1 MMLAANDTAERA
13 DQLLALTRRIVE
25 IVGEEVQALRE
36 RRLEGTGVT
45 WDEKERLVHA
55 WRLEVGRIKADPGL
69 IAGID
74 AGRKAALKEASLAL
88 EAALE
93 GHALALGAMKHVTEG
108 LVRSIAAEI
117 AAVRGAPQ
125 AYGRTGT
132 ASGGGGDSAGLAVNA
147 RV

>member
-1 MMLAANDTAERA
+1 MMLAADNTTERA

-25 IVGEEVQALRE
+25 IVTEEVQALRD
-36 RRLEGTGVT
+36 RRLQGSGAT
-45 WDEKERLVHA
+45 WEEKEKLVHA
-55 WRLEVGRIKADPGL
+55 WRLEVGRIKADPSL

-88 EAALE
+88 ETALE
-93 GHALALGAMKHVTEG
+93 GHAVALGAMKQVTEG

-125 AYGRTGT
+125 AYGRTGA
-132 ASGGGGDSAGLAVNA
+132 ASGGGGDSAGLAINA